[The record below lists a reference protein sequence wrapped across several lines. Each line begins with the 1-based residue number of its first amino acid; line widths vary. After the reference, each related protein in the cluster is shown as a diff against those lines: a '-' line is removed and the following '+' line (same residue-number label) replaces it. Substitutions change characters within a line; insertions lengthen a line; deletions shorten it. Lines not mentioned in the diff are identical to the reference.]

1 MVKKVFFPILLIV
14 SVFTLFAC
22 DRLDQTKTEVS
33 NKVQEIGQKIDSKI
47 TEEKNKLNPEP
58 TLTDTE
64 LEKELN
70 NSTEPNID
78 QDLNDLEK
86 ALQE

>member
-1 MVKKVFFPILLIV
+1 MTRKYLFPTIIVVSLLFL
-14 SVFTLFAC
+14 SAC
-22 DRLDQTKTEVS
+22 DSLDQTKADVTD
-33 NKVQEIGQKIDSKI
+33 KVQEIGQKIDSKI

-64 LEKELN
+64 LENELN